1 MRKTICAWPLLA
13 MLLLTPL
20 FLAGQSL
27 PGGSAFTVTRDSG
40 DGIQINFQLPA
51 WELETVERDGA
62 SYARVRLDGI
72 PKLFIGE
79 EETLPVFISAP
90 QVLRDF
96 RVVSLNVHPF
106 QWDSATGELLV
117 RDHLT
122 LNLDFDNGPSVNE
135 TIPAPSLS
143 PAFEKIYRGLIL
155 NYDQAAGRNA
165 DYHSPRLLVI
175 YGNYAD
181 ASYQGKVDEYVAWK
195 RQKGYLVEAA
205 STATTGTSN
214 SAIKAY
220 IQTRY
225 DNPETRPDYI
235 VLIGDDSGTIAV
247 PSYSTYID
255 YYYTWLAGSDNLG
268 DVAIGRISVDSTAE
282 MWDYMAKINYLEK
295 DINLDLAAWLDR
307 VVLVGDTASSGISTV
322 YTNEYVYDASIAIN
336 PDYTYTKIYSS
347 DPPEPEINAAIN
359 QGVAFY
365 NYRGYLGMSGW
376 PNYISTMNNTYKLF
390 HGVFITCAT
399 GSWGGGT
406 STTESVVRFGT
417 EATLGGAVT
426 AIGMA
431 TTGTHTPMN
440 NCLDVGIF
448 HGIYPLGMRNMSEAM
463 LYGKLYLYAVYG
475 ISNSTQAYNFS
486 GFCNLIGDP
495 TAPVYVGIPS
505 QFSVDAPTSIPAGET
520 NLLVNVSDGAN
531 PVPGASVALTNSAG
545 QQALAFTDASGNAS
559 LAFAANLSGSLQ
571 LTVSQNDFKPFIQ
584 SVSIAST
591 GGLVYDG
598 LNIDDS
604 ASGNGDGEANA
615 GEAMDIYVSLLNTTS
630 GALSPFGEASCS
642 DPYISLTNYDRI
654 DFNAIAPGASG
665 ESVEPISLQ
674 IAPDCPDQHQFVLR
688 FELNDGL
695 YSTLI
700 PLTVSNG
707 RLEVV
712 SRTFVGSSGN
722 LVNPGDAWPLTLTLQ
737 NVGSAPLTG
746 LSATLSSQ
754 DSFFEITDGEG
765 YYGAINAGA
774 TAGNNT
780 DTFSILARSTCV
792 DGMVIPL
799 LLELSNPD
807 GFQQSIP
814 LSFTIGQTSLTDPL
828 GQDAYGYFIFGMEDS
843 GYDQCPVY
851 DWIGI
856 APAEGGSGTAL
867 NLTDPGNAGDEGDQN
882 GAVSIQTV
890 NLPFTFKYYGV
901 DYSQASI
908 SSNGFI
914 AFGATQ
920 NSDWRN
926 LRLPGPGGAHPM
938 LAVFWDDLELG
949 TGSAVY
955 TWYNSALNY
964 YVVQWHGLYSGYDSI
979 SPETFQAILY
989 DPTYYPTHTGDG
1001 QIKLQYK
1008 DFNNIDTGNS
1018 EDHWPHANYCTIG
1031 IEDHTETIG
1040 LEYTFGNSYPTAAAP
1055 LTDESALFITTRP
1068 ILPDSAYLSINQ
1080 VEINDTNANGH
1091 LEAGESALLPISL
1104 RNRGLVDATNV
1115 SALLSSADP
1124 HVSVTAASAAYG
1136 TVLAQ
1141 DVAYPHTNFAIQVAA
1156 NCPPAHDLVFTL
1168 DVTADSG
1175 TWSYNLPL
1183 RVYAPELQFG
1193 SYLIS
1198 DPGGDGDGVL
1208 DPGETVAVSI
1218 PLLNSGE
1225 VASEAGSATLASSTP
1240 GISILGG
1247 TDSFGPIGPDGM
1259 ASLSFTISAS
1269 PATALGTIVELA
1281 FAASAGSISLSR
1293 TEYAVVGII
1302 METFE
1307 TGNFNSL
1314 PWVQGANPW
1323 VIDSSTFHAGAN
1335 SARSGTIG
1343 NSSLTSLEVTRVL
1356 PASGQLSFWYKVS
1369 SESNYDFLKFYVDG
1383 VQQGSWS
1390 GEVDWTQATYTLAT
1404 GTRVLK
1410 WVYSKDYAMTSGSDC
1425 AWIDD
1430 IVFPASTNP
1439 SVHYPA
1445 ENLSAAASHGLVLL
1459 NWTAPLYGT
1468 PSGYNIFRDSAL
1480 LTSVT
1485 DLSHTDYSVNDGT
1498 TYNYYVVASYPEGD
1512 SDPTATAS
1520 ATPNTYPPT
1529 ALAALPGNTVVDLSW
1544 TAAEGRGARSA
1555 FAANPGR
1562 DISGYRIYR
1571 DGSPLT
1577 TVAATTFQ
1585 DAGLTNGVTY
1595 NYYVTTLYSGPAGE
1609 SAPSNTVSATPNLIS
1624 EVVLGDG
1631 TSSTG
1636 ISTACP
1642 INITYKSLHGQSVY
1656 TAAELNAQ
1664 GVSGPLYITG
1674 LAFWVNTPPDYVL
1687 PDFRIRLK
1695 HTTDANVANWQGA
1708 TDMVTVFSADN
1719 YLPTAGGWDMLTFQ
1733 TPFLWNGSQNI
1744 VVDTAFNLTE
1754 EWTQSGTVRYSSVA
1768 SGYRCARDDYSD
1780 QTNVFSGTYTSPN
1793 RPNLKLALLPFQTGP
1808 EIAVDPLSLD
1818 FGEVELGSGSV
1829 QQFSITNSGDALLS
1843 GSGRRPSAT
1852 P

>member
-79 EETLPVFISAP
+79 EETLPVFSAMVAIPARGGVSLRVSGAAAASRSGLQPDFAAALAAERQSGRHPETLYPAAPALISAP

-135 TIPAPSLS
+135 TIPALSLS

-155 NYDQAAGRNA
+155 NYDEAAGRNA

-181 ASYQGKVDEYVAWK
+181 AIYQGKVDEYVAWK
-195 RQKGYLVEAA
+195 RQKGYLVEAV
-205 STATTGTSN
+205 STATTGTGN

-235 VLIGDDSGTIAV
+235 VLIGDASGTISV
-247 PSYSTYID
+247 PTYGSYTD
-255 YYYTWLAGSDNLG
+255 YYYTWLAGGDNLG
-268 DVAIGRISVDSTAE
+268 DVSIGRISVADTDQ
-282 MWDYMAKINYLEK
+282 MTKYMAKLMFYEREVYAGTG
-295 DINLDLAAWLDR
+295 DWLNNML
-307 VVLVGDTASSGISTV
+307 LVGDTSPSGISTV
-322 YTNEYVYDASIAIN
+322 YTNQYIKEISSRVN
-336 PDYTYTKIYSS
+336 PAYTYEEIYGDSPSPSS
-347 DPPEPEINAAIN
+347 MNSEIN
-359 QGVAFY
+359 QGVSFF
-365 NYRGYLGMSGW
+365 NYRGYIGMSGW
-376 PNYISTMNNTYKLF
+376 SPSSSLVNYGKLF
-390 HGVFITCAT
+390 HAVLITCAT
-399 GSWGGGT
+399 GDFGGT
-406 STTESVVRFGT
+406 SATEAVVRLGT
-417 EATLGGAVT
+417 DIQYTGAIT

-431 TTGTHTPMN
+431 TSSTATPQN
-440 NCLDVGIF
+440 NTLNVGIF
-448 HGIYPLGMRNMSEAM
+448 HALYNLGMRDMSSA
-463 LYGKLYLYAVYG
+463 LHYSKLYLNAIYG
-475 ISNSTQAYNFS
+475 ISNPDQTYNFAAY
-486 GFCNLIGDP
+486 CNLIGDP

-505 QFSVDAPTSIPAGET
+505 TFNVSAPAGIPAGTTSMAVVVKDAADQPVE
-520 NLLVNVSDGAN
+520 GAT
-531 PVPGASVALTNSAG
+531 VALTDSSG
-545 QQALAFTDASGNAS
+545 QQAALAFSDASGLAY

-591 GGLVYDG
+591 GGLLLDG
-598 LNIDDS
+598 IVIDDS
-604 ASGNGDGEANA
+604 NGGNGDEEANP
-615 GEAMDIYVSLLNTTS
+615 GETLLLYFALRNSSSSTITPS
-630 GALSPFGEASCS
+630 GVATES
-642 DPYISLTNYDRI
+642 DPYVTLIDDRVEFDPI
-654 DFNAIAPGASG
+654 LPNSSALSSG
-665 ESVEPISLQ
+665 VELQ
-674 IAPDCPDQHQFVLR
+674 IDSGCPDQHSFNLGFSHAEWQI
-688 FELNDGL
+688 
-695 YSTLI
+695 SI
-700 PLTVSNG
+700 PVTVSSG
-707 RLEVV
+707 HLEIL
-712 SRTFVGSSGN
+712 SHAFVGSPGN
-722 LVNPGDAWPLTLTLQ
+722 LVNPGDSWPLTLTLK
-737 NVGSAPLTG
+737 NSGSAPLTG
-746 LSATLSSQ
+746 VQGTLTSL
-754 DSFFEITDGEG
+754 DSFFEVTDAQ
-765 YYGAINAGA
+765 GAWGSLASGSSVANSA
-774 TAGNNT
+774 N
-780 DTFSILARSTCV
+780 TFSIHARSTSL

-799 LLELSNPD
+799 QLDLFAD
-807 GFQQSIP
+807 GFTQSIP
-814 LSFTIGQTSLTDPL
+814 LSFTLGQTAVTDPL
-828 GQDAYGYFIFGMEDS
+828 GQDAYGYFIFDMGDTS
-843 GYDQCPVY
+843 YDQCPVY

-1468 PSGYNIFRDSAL
+1468 PSGYKIFRDSAL

-1485 DLSHTDYSVNDGT
+1485 DLSHTDYSINDGT

-1520 ATPNTYPPT
+1520 APPIRIPPPLWPPCPATPWWTSAGPPLKDAEPAPPSPPT
-1529 ALAALPGNTVVDLSW
+1529 RAATSAATASTATAAPSPPWPPPPSRMPASPMALP
-1544 TAAEGRGARSA
+1544 
-1555 FAANPGR
+1555 
-1562 DISGYRIYR
+1562 
-1571 DGSPLT
+1571 T
-1577 TVAATTFQ
+1577 TI
-1585 DAGLTNGVTY
+1585 
-1595 NYYVTTLYSGPAGE
+1595 TLP
-1609 SAPSNTVSATPNLIS
+1609 P
-1624 EVVLGDG
+1624 
-1631 TSSTG
+1631 
-1636 ISTACP
+1636 STAVP
-1642 INITYKSLHGQSVY
+1642 PGN
-1656 TAAELNAQ
+1656 
-1664 GVSGPLYITG
+1664 PPPR
-1674 LAFWVNTPPDYVL
+1674 TP
-1687 PDFRIRLK
+1687 
-1695 HTTDANVANWQGA
+1695 
-1708 TDMVTVFSADN
+1708 
-1719 YLPTAGGWDMLTFQ
+1719 
-1733 TPFLWNGSQNI
+1733 
-1744 VVDTAFNLTE
+1744 
-1754 EWTQSGTVRYSSVA
+1754 
-1768 SGYRCARDDYSD
+1768 
-1780 QTNVFSGTYTSPN
+1780 
-1793 RPNLKLALLPFQTGP
+1793 
-1808 EIAVDPLSLD
+1808 
-1818 FGEVELGSGSV
+1818 
-1829 QQFSITNSGDALLS
+1829 
-1843 GSGRRPSAT
+1843 
-1852 P
+1852 